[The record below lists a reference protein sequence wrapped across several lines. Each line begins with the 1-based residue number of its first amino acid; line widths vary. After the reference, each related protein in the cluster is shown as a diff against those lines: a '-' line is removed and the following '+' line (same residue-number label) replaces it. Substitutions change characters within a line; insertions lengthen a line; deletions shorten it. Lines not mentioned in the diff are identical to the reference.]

1 MSNRFH
7 LLHTDSGSAART
19 GLLETPHGE
28 VRTPVFMPVGTQGAV
43 KAVTPEDLET
53 LGAEIILNNLYHIAA
68 RPGKELIKKAGSLH
82 DFIGWKRPILTDS
95 GGYQILSLSSL
106 AKVTEEGVHFRSPL
120 DGSSMFFSPESV
132 VEMEAE
138 IGVDVMMPL
147 DHLIESTSPREQ
159 IRRALETTLRWEE
172 RAFKR
177 YAQLAPPGTLFAIT
191 QGGIDPELRALSTRR
206 ALELPV
212 GGIAIGGL
220 SVGESKEEMGEMIRL
235 TRSLVPPEVPLY
247 LMGVGK
253 PEDILEAVSLGIDMF
268 DCVMPTRNARTGWLY
283 TNQGKIVIKNARY
296 AEDFRPL
303 DEECGCYTCRNFS
316 RAFLRHLYVSGEITY
331 SILATRHNLA
341 FYLDMMGKIRQAIA
355 QNEFTGLKDSL
366 LEKFNRKSIQGE
378 I

>member
-1 MSNRFH
+1 M
-7 LLHTDSGSAART
+7 
-19 GLLETPHGE
+19 
-28 VRTPVFMPVGTQGAV
+28 
-43 KAVTPEDLET
+43 
-53 LGAEIILNNLYHIAA
+53 
-68 RPGKELIKKAGSLH
+68 
-82 DFIGWKRPILTDS
+82 
-95 GGYQILSLSSL
+95 
-106 AKVTEEGVHFRSPL
+106 
-120 DGSSMFFSPESV
+120 
-132 VEMEAE
+132 
-138 IGVDVMMPL
+138 
-147 DHLIESTSPREQ
+147 
-159 IRRALETTLRWEE
+159 
-172 RAFKR
+172 
-177 YAQLAPPGTLFAIT
+177 
-191 QGGIDPELRALSTRR
+191 
-206 ALELPV
+206 

-283 TNQGKIVIKNARY
+283 TSQGRVVIKNAKY